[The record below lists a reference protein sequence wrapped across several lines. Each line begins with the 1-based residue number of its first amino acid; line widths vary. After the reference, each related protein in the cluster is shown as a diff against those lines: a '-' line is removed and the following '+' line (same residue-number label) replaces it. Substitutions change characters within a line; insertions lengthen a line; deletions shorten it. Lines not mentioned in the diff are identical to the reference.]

1 LGKLEPKKRDALKQM
16 ILMRG
21 ELAQSD
27 CRASDPST
35 CQGKNINGSA
45 RTVKLQA
52 AASEAKTEDQ
62 SQVIRSLSQTCKA
75 GDSAAC
81 KRLAVISKELNK
93 PRTSMQLYK
102 MACDQGDAAVCRE
115 LSDTLSKAG
124 KTDLSQLYLQKACSK
139 GDTTACTSSAPAA
152 KN

>member
-1 LGKLEPKKRDALKQM
+1 
-16 ILMRG
+16 
-21 ELAQSD
+21 
-27 CRASDPST
+27 
-35 CQGKNINGSA
+35 
-45 RTVKLQA
+45 
-52 AASEAKTEDQ
+52 
-62 SQVIRSLSQTCKA
+62 
-75 GDSAAC
+75 
-81 KRLAVISKELNK
+81 VISKELNK